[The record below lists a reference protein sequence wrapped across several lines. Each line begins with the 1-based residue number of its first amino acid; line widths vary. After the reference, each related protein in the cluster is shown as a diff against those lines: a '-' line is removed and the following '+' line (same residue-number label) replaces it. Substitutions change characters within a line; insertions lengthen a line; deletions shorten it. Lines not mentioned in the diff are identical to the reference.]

1 MPELKNM
8 IGQVI
13 TAHIPYLHQTQW
25 QEVKL
30 HAVENGGIWIESQ
43 KFMTEMLTRIG
54 ATMSPKTMI
63 FFLPFSQITF
73 IGASLDTPSISEKAI
88 R

>member
-1 MPELKNM
+1 MPELKDM

-13 TAHIPYLHQTQW
+13 TAHIPYLHRTQW
-25 QEVKL
+25 QQVKL
-30 HAVENGGIWIESQ
+30 HGVENGGVWIESQ
-43 KFMTEMLTRIG
+43 KFMSDFLTHLG

-63 FFLPFSQITF
+63 FFLPFTQITF
-73 IGASLDTPSISEKAI
+73 IATSLDVPSISDKAI